1 MLELTSAIQQSTT
14 DFGIIWAAIITAI
27 GVVIGGIILI
37 IVKRVRPIVGVK
49 DMWEQINTQN
59 DQISKQNDKIVGQ
72 NSTIVE
78 LQKAVNT
85 LQQEAFTFRQTQLG
99 INRNLG
105 EGFDALYGYVLRTT
119 TSGTT
124 PDFTPDESRK
134 VNSARALREA
144 QVNQPEMYI

>member
-37 IVKRVRPIVGVK
+37 IVKRVRPIVGVT
-49 DMWEQINTQN
+49 DMWKQINTQN
-59 DQISKQNDKIVGQ
+59 EQIAEQNG
-72 NSTIVE
+72 TIVE

-85 LQQEAFTFRQTQLG
+85 LQQEAFTFRQTQLS

-119 TSGTT
+119 TSGST

-144 QVNQPEMYI
+144 QINQPEMYI